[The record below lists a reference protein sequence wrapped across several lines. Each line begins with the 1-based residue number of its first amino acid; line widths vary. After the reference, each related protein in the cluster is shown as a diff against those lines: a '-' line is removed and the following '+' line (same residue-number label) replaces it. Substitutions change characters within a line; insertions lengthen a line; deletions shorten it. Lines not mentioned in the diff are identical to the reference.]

1 MLVLWTPVDSHSAV
15 TVGAGGDPQ
24 MTRGHP
30 RSHGFSPRAFDSGL
44 SCKRASTAGSLH
56 CYNDLIWLSPPGT
69 GSTHQV
75 PPTRIQATLFLQY
88 FCHGVPARPTGTLS
102 HPMRQPPPT
111 PASMV
116 GSLALCF
123 QRGWSLNAGVLRN
136 EFWSWFGHSQPALS
150 RERFLTHEAE

>member
-1 MLVLWTPVDSHSAV
+1 MIGGKVLVLWTPVDSHSAV
-15 TVGAGGDPQ
+15 TMGAGGDPQ

-102 HPMRQPPPT
+102 HPMRQPPP
-111 PASMV
+111 PPPRKHGGEPS
-116 GSLALCF
+116 SLLPK
-123 QRGWSLNAGVLRN
+123 GVV
-136 EFWSWFGHSQPALS
+136 P
-150 RERFLTHEAE
+150 ERWGFTQ